1 MKNNKPQINI
11 PRVQKQDENLYVF
24 EKSVEIDKERLYAI
38 GKSLEN
44 ERNKAG
50 IILGFIILAFI
61 TSIDYIE
68 KNKFLSIKIFIIS
81 FFLLA
86 IIFSLLT
93 FVSVKMKGGIKTGG
107 NFKRSWEDKEKF
119 LLFQHESLMEIVNE
133 QKEYL
138 RKNRENIK
146 FSAISIFGIVLLLI
160 VSIFI

>member
-1 MKNNKPQINI
+1 
-11 PRVQKQDENLYVF
+11 
-24 EKSVEIDKERLYAI
+24 
-38 GKSLEN
+38 
-44 ERNKAG
+44 
-50 IILGFIILAFI
+50 
-61 TSIDYIE
+61 
-68 KNKFLSIKIFIIS
+68 
-81 FFLLA
+81 
-86 IIFSLLT
+86 
-93 FVSVKMKGGIKTGG
+93 MKGGIKTGG